1 MPLSLGKEVPCHS
14 TWLWQAAFGLNLI
27 LQSPF
32 CLGTSAV
39 SQSPWGQAYIIP
51 PNDPKKQKTLS
62 HYTHIKKKILKTLI
76 ARINMVVNEDA
87 LISQAP
93 LETQDKEGGHS
104 AKSPGCSYHKKEKA
118 CWVNQDTKCSLTP
131 TSNLSH
137 RYTDTYTDTQKAFP
151 ECICHSEKILSLYSK
166 QVYNS
171 LNLHT
176 QELLP
181 RLNIILQQFNH
192 CFFLPS
198 LTCRFLQKGS
208 KNCCLHFF
216 FPVFSSSDHSN
227 ETILFRATCNFPV
240 AKSNKCFIVFT

>member
-1 MPLSLGKEVPCHS
+1 MPESIWSWMRML
-14 TWLWQAAFGLNLI
+14 WLVRHHWKHRTKRVGI
-27 LQSPF
+27 L
-32 CLGTSAV
+32 
-39 SQSPWGQAYIIP
+39 
-51 PNDPKKQKTLS
+51 PKAQ
-62 HYTHIKKKILKTLI
+62 
-76 ARINMVVNEDA
+76 VV
-87 LISQAP
+87 L
-93 LETQDKEGGHS
+93 TTKR
-104 AKSPGCSYHKKEKA
+104 KKA

-181 RLNIILQQFNH
+181 QLNIILQQFNH

-227 ETILFRATCNFPV
+227 ETILFKATCNFLV